1 MLNLLPFALL
11 LEVFARVGASPVD
24 TTLEAAHPMITQ
36 RAELYVR
43 QEFSTSGG
51 FIGYFYTNDTNGN
64 TYSGLIAHDN
74 IEKR

>member
-24 TTLEAAHPMITQ
+24 ATFQAAHPMITQ

-43 QEFSTSGG
+43 QDFSTSGG
-51 FIGYFYTNDTNGN
+51 FIGYYTTTDTYGN
-64 TYSGLIAHDN
+64 TFSESIAHDN
-74 IEKR
+74 NETR